1 MKSNVEISIIIVH
14 AFAADELRETLR
26 SVYRA
31 APQIPFE
38 ILIVD
43 NETEAGIHHY
53 LRQEFPE
60 VRYFPMEKNVG
71 FGAGMN
77 VGIKEARGRYTF
89 VFNPDIVL
97 HQGTLEKLHK
107 FMEEER
113 DIGIAGPRLL
123 NPDGSLQHSCYRI
136 PSAWHP
142 IMRRTPVGRLAF
154 GKRLLE
160 DYFMT
165 DADHEAVMDVDSLL
179 GGAMFCRTHLLHEI
193 DLFDERFFIYYEDND
208 LCRRMWEHGYRV
220 TYCPHATMVHYH
232 NRATARG
239 GLLKQ
244 ILSPLTWRQ
253 IESFVKYMV
262 KYAKKPNPRHE
273 YESRRIS

>member
-1 MKSNVEISIIIVH
+1 MKPNVDVSIIIVH

-26 SVYRA
+26 SIYRA
-31 APQIPFE
+31 APQLTFE
-38 ILIVD
+38 IIVVD
-43 NETEAGIHHY
+43 NEVQAGIRSY
-53 LRQEFPE
+53 LESEFPS
-60 VRYFPMEKNVG
+60 VQYIPMKKNIG

-77 VGIKEARGRYTF
+77 VGIKEASGEYTF

-97 HQGTLEKLHK
+97 HKGALEELVA
-107 FMEEER
+107 FMRENE
-113 DIGIAGPRLL
+113 DIGIAGPKLL
-123 NPDGSLQHSCYRI
+123 NPDGTLQYSCYRL
-136 PSAWHP
+136 PSLWHP
-142 IMRRTPVGRLAF
+142 VIRRTPIGKLPFA
-154 GKRLLE
+154 KRLLD
-160 DYFMT
+160 DYFMA
-165 DADHEAVMDVDSLL
+165 DADYTQVMNVDSLL
-179 GGAMFCRTHLLHEI
+179 GGALFCRTHLLHEI

-239 GLLKQ
+239 GLMKQ
-244 ILSPLTWRQ
+244 LLSPLTWRQ

-273 YESRRIS
+273 YRSSRVS